1 MKRILFL
8 LVLVVSFVSANAQY
22 FQTGQ
27 DPASIHW
34 RQINTKN
41 FQLIYPDYYELQ
53 AQKLAYVL
61 EKVYNYG
68 SYTLH
73 YSPKKIS
80 VILHTQTVKSNGLV
94 AWAPKRA
101 EFYTTPHQDIYPQDW
116 LQQLALHEFRHVV
129 QVDKINSEVPELI
142 KVIFGQQGT
151 ALIFGAYLPWW
162 FIEGDAVVTETALSH
177 YGRGRFPSFLME
189 HKAQVIEKGVYS
201 YDKAYNGSIK
211 NYVPDHYQLGYY
223 LVGNT
228 DVRYGSQVWDSV
240 LTRVG
245 RHPLSFTPFNTAL
258 KRETGFKKVQLYF
271 SIFDSLKNVWQ
282 AADEEYH
289 SVAFKKLSPEN
300 RRYSSYTYNHWLNDS
315 TLLAYKTSL
324 DEIPSFVTI
333 DSKGN
338 ERKIF
343 HPGSIFNESVGYRD
357 NFIVWSE
364 HIPNPRWT
372 HSGKS
377 LIRILNIH
385 TKQIT
390 EIKPEFKCFSP
401 SISPDKK
408 KVAVVEADFSSNYFI
423 SVYSIPEG
431 KLLKRI
437 QTPDNNYMFSPE
449 WINNKELALVI
460 LYQDGKRLEKLNLQ
474 DEKFNVLIDRNLG
487 DIKQL
492 RVAGTKIYFVSSYS
506 AKNALYAYDLNSGK
520 INHLYEPRF
529 DVEYP
534 AVNAETDKIAL
545 SDYTADGFRS
555 IAINKNDIE
564 QIPLDKVKKGNYRL
578 ANALS
583 KQEPGIPDFTYP
595 ENAKKYPSKKYSK
608 VAHLFHF
615 HSWAPAFVD
624 VNKYKIGPG
633 LSLMSQNKLGTA
645 ETILGYKWDVA
656 GRTGKFYAR
665 YSFKGWY
672 PIIDAEINTGKQAS
686 EYLLINQTKNDAGEI
701 IRQDTSL
708 ERYTWNATS
717 ANLNVRVPL
726 LLNKGAFNRALQP
739 EVQYDFTYYTHDS
752 STPEHFFQGNFQS
765 LTYRLYFHQLLRQ
778 SSQDVYPNF
787 GIALDAM
794 YRSSPFGTTRL
805 GNLTAFQ
812 SSLYLPGLMKNHG
825 IRLYSGVQK
834 KNITG
839 SFGFSESI
847 RYPRGWGK
855 INTTEMYTLTADY
868 KLPLFYPEWNLAG
881 LVYIQRIKASFF
893 ADYAHL
899 KGNVYK
905 EGKVVGRFDKQ
916 ISSTGV
922 ELTGDVNFLRFYAPV
937 NMGIR
942 ASYLPELQS
951 VYTEFLFSID
961 LASL

>member
-8 LVLVVSFVSANAQY
+8 FVLVGSFLSSSAQY

-41 FQLIYPDYYELQ
+41 FQLIYPDYYEMQ

-142 KVIFGQQGT
+142 KIIFGQQGT

-189 HKAQVIEKGVYS
+189 HKAQVLEKGVYS

-228 DVRYGSQVWDSV
+228 DARYGSQVWDSV

-258 KRETGFKKVQLYF
+258 KRETGFNKVQLYF

-282 AADEEYH
+282 TADEKYH
-289 SVAFKKLSPEN
+289 SVAFKKLSPKN
-300 RRYSSYTYNHWLNDS
+300 RRYSSYTYNHWLNNS

-338 ERKIF
+338 EKKIF

-357 NFIVWSE
+357 DFIVWSE

-385 TKQIT
+385 SKEIT

-408 KVAVVEADFSSNYFI
+408 KVAVVEADFSDTSTIFRVRQAYETCADAN
-423 SVYSIPEG
+423 
-431 KLLKRI
+431 
-437 QTPDNNYMFSPE
+437 Q
-449 WINNKELALVI
+449 
-460 LYQDGKRLEKLNLQ
+460 
-474 DEKFNVLIDRNLG
+474 LG
-487 DIKQL
+487 DFDWCSLSSCRWAYGCLFLESSGPL
-492 RVAGTKIYFVSSYS
+492 RGHP
-506 AKNALYAYDLNSGK
+506 YA
-520 INHLYEPRF
+520 
-529 DVEYP
+529 
-534 AVNAETDKIAL
+534 A
-545 SDYTADGFRS
+545 
-555 IAINKNDIE
+555 
-564 QIPLDKVKKGNYRL
+564 
-578 ANALS
+578 
-583 KQEPGIPDFTYP
+583 
-595 ENAKKYPSKKYSK
+595 
-608 VAHLFHF
+608 
-615 HSWAPAFVD
+615 
-624 VNKYKIGPG
+624 
-633 LSLMSQNKLGTA
+633 
-645 ETILGYKWDVA
+645 
-656 GRTGKFYAR
+656 
-665 YSFKGWY
+665 
-672 PIIDAEINTGKQAS
+672 
-686 EYLLINQTKNDAGEI
+686 
-701 IRQDTSL
+701 
-708 ERYTWNATS
+708 
-717 ANLNVRVPL
+717 
-726 LLNKGAFNRALQP
+726 
-739 EVQYDFTYYTHDS
+739 
-752 STPEHFFQGNFQS
+752 
-765 LTYRLYFHQLLRQ
+765 
-778 SSQDVYPNF
+778 
-787 GIALDAM
+787 
-794 YRSSPFGTTRL
+794 
-805 GNLTAFQ
+805 
-812 SSLYLPGLMKNHG
+812 
-825 IRLYSGVQK
+825 
-834 KNITG
+834 
-839 SFGFSESI
+839 
-847 RYPRGWGK
+847 
-855 INTTEMYTLTADY
+855 
-868 KLPLFYPEWNLAG
+868 
-881 LVYIQRIKASFF
+881 
-893 ADYAHL
+893 
-899 KGNVYK
+899 
-905 EGKVVGRFDKQ
+905 
-916 ISSTGV
+916 
-922 ELTGDVNFLRFYAPV
+922 
-937 NMGIR
+937 
-942 ASYLPELQS
+942 
-951 VYTEFLFSID
+951 
-961 LASL
+961 